1 MATFAVD
8 TSFLNQPAPKQQT
21 LGDLV
26 NMAGGIQNYQQA
38 QQLNPVQLENAQ
50 TVLQQNKLGLQKAQ
64 ALIQP
69 EIEAGKSKAE
79 REVYETKQKY
89 ANELNDAMTGMIQS
103 KSIQEGDV
111 NGFIAHVADQ
121 RDRLIDQGMPKHIA
135 EREFSKVISA
145 AVDPKK
151 GLDFIKQNLEN
162 TQRAQIG
169 AQGRQAL
176 ITPQSATMQ
185 GQPVGFVPG
194 TNTYVPSTIQ
204 GENAPVP
211 NQQQGQVAPVNL
223 NQPNNLGIN
232 LDYPIRSQNQAYA
245 PSPQE
250 VVDRTNGQQFKNSLI
265 ERRKNLVTDKRN
277 LDEASNIVDELEKD
291 WLPTTGVGGAITR
304 GVTGF
309 LGTETGIK
317 YKQLSKDLARI
328 QLDNG
333 VATQG
338 ESFKDT
344 ATGIK
349 LKGMASGDETYPPQ
363 VLKNILNRTYSDV
376 TNLDMQA
383 QAADKFA
390 KRFGDSNINTFK
402 QLWSKNADS
411 NIFQIMNIAKDNKM
425 SSEEKQQMTN
435 QLLGI
440 SPKMTPEQ
448 QQKIRQDF
456 NTKYQNLQK
465 LTNTGTL

>member
-211 NQQQGQVAPVNL
+211 NQQQGQVAPVNP
-223 NQPNNLGIN
+223 NQPNNLGLN
-232 LDYPIRSQNQAYA
+232 LDFPVRSQNQAYA

-250 VVDRTNGQQFKNSLI
+250 VVARTDGQKFKNDLI
-265 ERRKNLVTDKRN
+265 SRQKDLSVDRRN
-277 LDEASNIVDELEKD
+277 LDETLKTIDELEKSG
-291 WLPTTGVGGAITR
+291 LPTTGVLGSITR
-304 GVTGF
+304 GTTGA
-309 LGTETGIK
+309 LGTETGVK
-317 YKQLSKDLARI
+317 YKQLSKDLANI
-328 QLDNG
+328 QISNLKASGGSMDT
-333 VATQG
+333 VAGQQ
-338 ESFKDT
+338 
-344 ATGIK
+344 
-349 LKGMASGDETYPPQ
+349 LQRMANGDETYPTS
-363 VLKNILNRTYSDV
+363 VLKNIAMRTYADV
-376 TNLDMQA
+376 TNFDMQA
-383 QAADKFA
+383 TAADKFA
-390 KRFGDSNINTFK
+390 KKFGDANMNSFK

-411 NIFQIMNIAKDNKM
+411 NIFQIINIAKDNKM
-425 SSEEKQQMTN
+425 SVKEKQDMTN

-440 SPKMTPEQ
+440 DPTKMTPEQ
-448 QQKIRQDF
+448 IQKIRNNF
-456 NTKYQNLQK
+456 NDKYQNLQK
-465 LTNTGTL
+465 LTNTGSI

>member
-103 KSIQEGDV
+103 KAIQEGDV

-211 NQQQGQVAPVNL
+211 NQQQGQVASVNP
-223 NQPNNLGIN
+223 NQPNNLGLN
-232 LDYPIRSQNQAYA
+232 LDFPVRSQNQAYA

-250 VVDRTNGQQFKNSLI
+250 VVARTDGQKYKNDLISRQKDLSVDR
-265 ERRKNLVTDKRN
+265 RN
-277 LDEASNIVDELEKD
+277 LDETLKTIDELEKSG
-291 WLPTTGVGGAITR
+291 LPSTGVLGSITR
-304 GVTGF
+304 GTTGA
-309 LGTETGIK
+309 LGTETGVK
-317 YKQLSKDLARI
+317 YKQLSKDLATVQI
-328 QLDNG
+328 SNLKASGGSMDTVAGQQL
-333 VATQG
+333 QR
-338 ESFKDT
+338 
-344 ATGIK
+344 
-349 LKGMASGDETYPPQ
+349 MANGDETYPTS
-363 VLKNILNRTYSDV
+363 VLKNIAMRTYADV

-383 QAADKFA
+383 TAADKFA
-390 KRFGDSNINTFK
+390 KKFGDANMNSFK

>member
-64 ALIQP
+64 ALTQP

-176 ITPQSATMQ
+176 ITPQAGTMQ

-204 GENAPVP
+204 GENAPVQ

-223 NQPNNLGIN
+223 NQPNNLGLN
-232 LDYPIRSQNQAYA
+232 LDFPVRSQNQAYA

-250 VVDRTNGQQFKNSLI
+250 VVARTDGQKYKNDLISRQKDLSVDR
-265 ERRKNLVTDKRN
+265 RN
-277 LDEASNIVDELEKD
+277 LDETLKTIDELEKSG
-291 WLPTTGVGGAITR
+291 LPTTGVLGSITR
-304 GVTGF
+304 GTTGA
-309 LGTETGIK
+309 LGTETGVK
-317 YKQLSKDLARI
+317 YKQLSKDLATVQI
-328 QLDNG
+328 SNLKASGGSMDTVAGQQL
-333 VATQG
+333 QR
-338 ESFKDT
+338 
-344 ATGIK
+344 
-349 LKGMASGDETYPPQ
+349 MANGDETYPTS
-363 VLKNILNRTYSDV
+363 VLKNIAMRTYADV

-383 QAADKFA
+383 TAADKFA
-390 KRFGDSNINTFK
+390 KKFGDANMNSFK